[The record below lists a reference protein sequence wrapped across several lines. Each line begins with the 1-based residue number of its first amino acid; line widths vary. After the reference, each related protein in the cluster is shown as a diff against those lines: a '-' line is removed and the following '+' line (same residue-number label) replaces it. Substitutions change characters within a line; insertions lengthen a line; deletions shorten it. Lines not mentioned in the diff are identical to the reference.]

1 MDPQGAYSPLADS
14 PLAESDRDL
23 VLAFQAGDKVAYDEM
38 YRRYHLRV
46 ISVCSR
52 VLHNPQDAEEA
63 TQETFLRAYQALARF
78 NGNFRLGAWLSKIA
92 ANTSVDVL
100 RAKMRAPLVAL
111 PDEPE
116 AAGSESGPEDVVVG
130 HSDRLQE
137 ALGEIKP
144 LHATALALR
153 DIQGMSH
160 REMAS
165 HLSMS
170 PDQVKALIHRA
181 RVSLRRA
188 WDRAEGWALAPLLL
202 FRPFSHR
209 SHEQA
214 GSPFVGVAPALT
226 PLLAEKVAATALA
239 VVAVLGGFPSAPQ
252 VVDPKPP
259 ALGKLVSAPD
269 VAADKAS
276 LLELAV
282 SPSESSAAPAGEA
295 KADPVAELVPHI
307 SGTIGGHTHFDDPE
321 EQEEQDPDDPTGS
334 ATHTAKG
341 VVEKVRDVLEHPPT
355 APTL

>member
-1 MDPQGAYSPLADS
+1 MDPQGAYSPLV
-14 PLAESDRDL
+14 ESDRDL

-46 ISVCSR
+46 FAVCSR
-52 VLHNPQDAEEA
+52 VLQNAQDAEEA

-100 RAKMRAPLVAL
+100 RGKMRAPLVAL

-116 AAGSESGPEDVVVG
+116 AAGSEFGPEDVVVG

-181 RVSLRRA
+181 RVALRRA

-214 GSPFVGVAPALT
+214 GSPFVGVAPTLS

-239 VVAVLGGFPSAPQ
+239 VAAVLGGFPSAPQ
-252 VVDPKPP
+252 VVDPKLPP
-259 ALGKLVSAPD
+259 LGKLVAAPD
-269 VAADKAS
+269 VAADKAT
-276 LLELAV
+276 LFELADNS
-282 SPSESSAAPAGEA
+282 SPESSAAPAVKA

-307 SGTIGGHTHFDDPE
+307 SGTIGGHTHFDDSE
-321 EQEEQDPDDPTGS
+321 EPREQDPDDPTGS
-334 ATHTAKG
+334 ATHTARG

-355 APTL
+355 GPNL